1 MFRNL
6 PVGLLF
12 LAVFLTQ
19 PLEVFAQ
26 AKNYGP
32 GVSDNE
38 IKLGQTMPYSGPV
51 SALSALGKAELAY
64 FDMLNAS
71 GGVKGRKIKLISLD
85 DGYNPA
91 KTVEQTRALVENENV
106 LALFSSLGGATN
118 GAIHKYVNDKKI
130 PHLFIASNLMRW
142 ADPEHFPWTIQS
154 IRAPFYLEGQVYARY
169 ILRVHPK
176 AKIAILYFHEDT
188 AKDYLAGFKSV
199 LGDKAASMIVS
210 EATHDFND
218 PTVDSQ
224 IVTLKASGADTLL
237 TLAGPKHAA
246 MAIRKVYDI
255 GWRPLQIVPFFASSI
270 GAVLKP
276 AGLEKSIGLIS
287 SAVAKD
293 PSDAQWRDDRAVKD
307 YLAWARTWYPNGD
320 PMAWDNVVGYSKGQL
335 MAEVLRRCD
344 DDLTR
349 ENLLRQATHI
359 KHLQLPMM
367 LPGITIDLS
376 PSDYLPIE
384 QVQLIRF
391 DGKQWVRFGEI
402 EGR

>member
-293 PSDAQWRDDRAVKD
+293 PSDAQWRDDPAVKD

-320 PMAWDNVVGYSKGQL
+320 LMAWDNVVGYSKGQL

>member
-1 MFRNL
+1 M
-6 PVGLLF
+6 
-12 LAVFLTQ
+12 
-19 PLEVFAQ
+19 
-26 AKNYGP
+26 
-32 GVSDNE
+32 
-38 IKLGQTMPYSGPV
+38 
-51 SALSALGKAELAY
+51 
-64 FDMLNAS
+64 
-71 GGVKGRKIKLISLD
+71 
-85 DGYNPA
+85 
-91 KTVEQTRALVENENV
+91 
-106 LALFSSLGGATN
+106 
-118 GAIHKYVNDKKI
+118 
-130 PHLFIASNLMRW
+130 
-142 ADPEHFPWTIQS
+142 
-154 IRAPFYLEGQVYARY
+154 
-169 ILRVHPK
+169 HPK

-293 PSDAQWRDDRAVKD
+293 PSDPQWRDDPAVKD

-320 PMAWDNVVGYSKGQL
+320 LMAWDNVVGYSKGQL
-335 MAEVLRRCD
+335 MAEMLRRCD

>member
-293 PSDAQWRDDRAVKD
+293 PSDPQWRDDPAVKD

>member
-199 LGDKAASMIVS
+199 LGDKAATMIVS

-293 PSDAQWRDDRAVKD
+293 PSDAQWRDDPAVKD

>member
-6 PVGLLF
+6 PVVLLF

-293 PSDAQWRDDRAVKD
+293 PSDAQWRDDPAVKD

>member
-293 PSDAQWRDDRAVKD
+293 PSDAQWRDDPAVKD

>member
-64 FDMLNAS
+64 FDMLNTS

-293 PSDAQWRDDRAVKD
+293 PSDAQWRDDPAVKD

-320 PMAWDNVVGYSKGQL
+320 LMAWDNVVGYSKGQL

>member
-199 LGDKAASMIVS
+199 LGDKAATMIVS

-293 PSDAQWRDDRAVKD
+293 PSDAQWRDDPAVKD
-307 YLAWARTWYPNGD
+307 YLAWAKKWYPRGD
-320 PMAWDNVVGYSKGQL
+320 PMAWDNVGGYSKGQL

>member
-293 PSDAQWRDDRAVKD
+293 PSDPQWRDDPAVKD

-335 MAEVLRRCD
+335 MAEMLRRCD

>member
-6 PVGLLF
+6 PVVLLF

-199 LGDKAASMIVS
+199 LGDKAATMIVS

-293 PSDAQWRDDRAVKD
+293 PSDAQWRDDPAVKD

-320 PMAWDNVVGYSKGQL
+320 LMAWDNVVGYSKGQL

>member
-199 LGDKAASMIVS
+199 LGDKAATMIVS

-293 PSDAQWRDDRAVKD
+293 PSDAQWRDDPAVKD

-320 PMAWDNVVGYSKGQL
+320 LMAWDNVVGYSKGQL